1 MGRKQR
7 NLFDNLFNLDYPG
20 KTLIYVTKDANG
32 KLITSEALDPFE
44 IEELEEN
51 RSWGKSRELTEL
63 RKKVNKQNRQK
74 RAPKVRKFSV
84 EKTRNRSGWDSEFQ
98 RVPKV
103 VDSESNYTVMSG
115 NRVFHKKDIAF
126 VPVDVAKEIVQRKA
140 SKPPKTRK
148 EKKVFKSNAT
158 GKFTNADDP
167 DADEGKDVK
176 AISDEKWQFRQ
187 KMLKK
192 AEEEKEKEKLVKKIE
207 AENEANHLR
216 RQEVW
221 TEKQLAN
228 PNLQQVQIEDDQQI
242 GQNTTTGTS
251 NPNSN
256 ANSRTKSPTKKT
268 QQKPPC
274 DSDCVLGSS
283 SSPINQTATPT
294 SNLINTAIAMGAAN
308 TGNCDSNS
316 LISEAEAVENKSELV
331 RKSSRIPNAKSV
343 VKYCGV
349 SYR

>member
-207 AENEANHLR
+207 AENEAKHLR
-216 RQEVW
+216 R
-221 TEKQLAN
+221 
-228 PNLQQVQIEDDQQI
+228 
-242 GQNTTTGTS
+242 
-251 NPNSN
+251 
-256 ANSRTKSPTKKT
+256 
-268 QQKPPC
+268 
-274 DSDCVLGSS
+274 
-283 SSPINQTATPT
+283 
-294 SNLINTAIAMGAAN
+294 
-308 TGNCDSNS
+308 
-316 LISEAEAVENKSELV
+316 
-331 RKSSRIPNAKSV
+331 
-343 VKYCGV
+343 
-349 SYR
+349 